1 MWSAFFVVP
10 LRNFAGLAKNQW
22 CRGQPFRRDWGYIV
36 KNMANVFVI
45 VSKTEN
51 MCCSFVGLRAPGRPV
66 ILTSRFIAV
75 Q

>member
-1 MWSAFFVVP
+1 MWSAFFVMQ
-10 LRNFAGLAKNQW
+10 LRNFAGLAKNQ
-22 CRGQPFRRDWGYIV
+22 RYRDQPFRRDWDYIV
-36 KNMANVFVI
+36 KNMANVFAI

-51 MCCSFVGLRAPGRPV
+51 MCCGFVGLRAPGRPV

>member
-1 MWSAFFVVP
+1 MWSAFFVVR
-10 LRNFAGLAKNQW
+10 LHDFAGLAKNQRY
-22 CRGQPFRRDWGYIV
+22 RGQPFRQDWGYIV
-36 KNMANVFVI
+36 KNMANAFAI

-51 MCCSFVGLRAPGRPV
+51 MCCGFVGLRGSGRPV